1 MMAKHGKRNEKH
13 GKPWNNMAKN
23 AGKAKIPETRTT
35 EKGALMQTIVCVRPS
50 GLKLPNPSAVL
61 KCKNTDKA
69 RRKNVV
75 IDKPNSVNFKF
86 CRRFFRSLKT
96 DHDKR
101 KTVLV

>member
-1 MMAKHGKRNEKH
+1 MMAKHGKRKDKH
-13 GKPWNNMAKN
+13 GKPWNNMAKT
-23 AGKAKIPETRTT
+23 ETQTT
-35 EKGALMQTIVCVRPS
+35 EKGALMQTIVRVRPP